1 MHYGRERDHAH
12 PNPKRARAQAAEE
25 ALEQMDHERLA
36 AESLAASHRAAAG
49 ERGVAGL
56 EGPHTVDTK
65 VLEDRLR
72 FLAADEG
79 AGLTKTAV
87 AASHELAEGAVLGSL
102 SHIDAQ
108 TNQPTMVDVQE
119 KKVTARTATAR
130 TLMHMPSAVMRL
142 IGDDGEMHSKK
153 GPVFATAII
162 AGTMAAKSTHT
173 LIPFCHPLML
183 ESCKVLISVVKPSQV
198 QIDCTVRVT
207 GKTGVEMEA
216 LTGASVAALTV
227 YDMCKAVSH
236 DMVIGDT
243 RLLEKSGGKSDYVSP
258 DRVPKL

>member
-87 AASHELAEGAVLGSL
+87 AASHELAECAVLGSL

-108 TNQPTMVDVQE
+108 TNQPTMVDVQ
-119 KKVTARTATAR
+119 VPACV
-130 TLMHMPSAVMRL
+130 HPSGRMCVCVCMYAY
-142 IGDDGEMHSKK
+142 
-153 GPVFATAII
+153 FAT
-162 AGTMAAKSTHT
+162 T
-173 LIPFCHPLML
+173 P
-183 ESCKVLISVVKPSQV
+183 
-198 QIDCTVRVT
+198 VT
-207 GKTGVEMEA
+207 SSRG
-216 LTGASVAALTV
+216 S
-227 YDMCKAVSH
+227 
-236 DMVIGDT
+236 
-243 RLLEKSGGKSDYVSP
+243 SP
-258 DRVPKL
+258 NSEG